1 MFSWFIVICHVLS
14 NFPNADIGHLPCVII
29 CSFIVFS
36 RYGGIY
42 LDSDIIVLRPLSLL
56 NNSVGMEDHLA
67 GSSLNGAVMA
77 FRKQRY

>member
-1 MFSWFIVICHVLS
+1 MLS

-29 CSFIVFS
+29 CSFVVFS

-56 NNSVGMEDHLA
+56 NNSVVMEDHLA